1 MSGAARGCVCRTCL
15 VALLILFALSAQARD
30 GSLPGKDEACGSTQ
44 DTACDSLCVSQKA
57 GASPS
62 GSLCMWREADVIT
75 ADSRAQADSLLASTM
90 EGDSIVPLLPS
101 DSLPKGVVLADVVV
115 TGGDSLEVADA
126 LNKKHLLANT
136 RTYRMVCVG
145 LPLVAGGLLAMRR
158 TRISV
163 ACAPTICRITST
175 LPMTICNI
183 RPPW

>member
-1 MSGAARGCVCRTCL
+1 MHSSIFYMSGAARGCVCRTCL

-30 GSLPGKDEACGSTQ
+30 GSLPGNDEACGSTQ
-44 DTACDSLCVSQKA
+44 DTACDSLCVLQKA

-115 TGGDSLEVADA
+115 TGGA
-126 LNKKHLLANT
+126 T
-136 RTYRMVCVG
+136 RSKWLMRSTGSISWPIRAPIGWCAWDCRWWQEDC
-145 LPLVAGGLLAMRR
+145 LP
-158 TRISV
+158 
-163 ACAPTICRITST
+163 
-175 LPMTICNI
+175 
-183 RPPW
+183 